1 VTAAVADE
9 AQRRIEGPTPIVR
22 MRFGENLERL
32 RRERGCSFDTLAAGS
47 RIERSHVEEMVRGER
62 KVRAEELVLLAGALD
77 VTADDLMEGINWI
90 TAAEGGP
97 RWEVAMGGRR

>member
-22 MRFGENLERL
+22 LRFGENLERV

-47 RIERSHVEEMVRGER
+47 RIERRRVEEMVRGER
-62 KVRAEELVLLAGALD
+62 KVRAEDLVLLARALGVSVED
-77 VTADDLMEGINWI
+77 LTAGINWI
-90 TAAEGGP
+90 TTAEGGP
-97 RWEVAMGGRR
+97 RWDITVGGSG